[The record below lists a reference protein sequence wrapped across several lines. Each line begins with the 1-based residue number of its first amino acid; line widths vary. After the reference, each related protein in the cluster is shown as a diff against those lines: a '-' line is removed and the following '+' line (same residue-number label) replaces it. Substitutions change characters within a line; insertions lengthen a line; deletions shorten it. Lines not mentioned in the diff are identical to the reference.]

1 MYALGCNS
9 GVGESPRLYR
19 RHGRG
24 RCRSWCE
31 SFWCLWV
38 PCEGVG
44 VLHVLVDDPE
54 GAANAFESAGLTV
67 RGQREVL
74 VVGVENEP
82 GALGSLTRRF
92 ADAGVNVDLVYV
104 AADHRLVLG
113 VDDLEAGRAL
123 V

>member
-1 MYALGCNS
+1 MPWDVTVELENRPGTIADMGEAAAAAGVNLS
-9 GVGESPRLYR
+9 GVCG
-19 RHGRG
+19 
-24 RCRSWCE
+24 
-31 SFWCLWV
+31 F

-67 RGQREVL
+67 RGHREVL
-74 VVGVENEP
+74 VVSVENEP
-82 GALGSLTRRF
+82 GALGSLARRF
-92 ADAGVNVDLVYV
+92 ADVGVNVDLLYV

>member
-1 MYALGCNS
+1 MPWDITVELENRPGTIADMGEAAAAAGVNLS
-9 GVGESPRLYR
+9 GVCG
-19 RHGRG
+19 
-24 RCRSWCE
+24 
-31 SFWCLWV
+31 F

-74 VVGVENEP
+74 VVSVENEP
-82 GALGSLTRRF
+82 GALGSLARRF
-92 ADAGVNVDLVYV
+92 ADVGVNVDLLYV

>member
-1 MYALGCNS
+1 MPWDVTVELENRPGTFADMGEAAAAAGVNLS
-9 GVGESPRLYR
+9 GVCG
-19 RHGRG
+19 
-24 RCRSWCE
+24 
-31 SFWCLWV
+31 F

-74 VVGVENEP
+74 VVSVENEP
-82 GALGSLTRRF
+82 GALGSLARRF
-92 ADAGVNVDLVYV
+92 ADVGVNVDLLYV

>member
-1 MYALGCNS
+1 MPWDVTVELENRPGTIADMGEAAAAAGVNLS
-9 GVGESPRLYR
+9 GVCG
-19 RHGRG
+19 
-24 RCRSWCE
+24 
-31 SFWCLWV
+31 F

-74 VVGVENEP
+74 VVSVENEP
-82 GALGSLTRRF
+82 GALGSLARRF
-92 ADAGVNVDLVYV
+92 ADAGVNVDLLYV

>member
-1 MYALGCNS
+1 MPWDITVELENRPGTIADMGEAAAGAGVNLS
-9 GVGESPRLYR
+9 GVCG
-19 RHGRG
+19 
-24 RCRSWCE
+24 
-31 SFWCLWV
+31 F

-54 GAANAFESAGLTV
+54 EAANAFESAGLTV

-74 VVGVENEP
+74 VVSVENEP

-92 ADAGVNVDLVYV
+92 ADAGVNLDLVYV

-113 VDDLEAGRAL
+113 VDDLDAGRAL

>member
-1 MYALGCNS
+1 MPWDVTVELENRPGTIADMGEAAAGAGVNLS
-9 GVGESPRLYR
+9 GLCG
-19 RHGRG
+19 
-24 RCRSWCE
+24 
-31 SFWCLWV
+31 F

-54 GAANAFESAGLTV
+54 GAASAFESAGLTV

-82 GALGSLTRRF
+82 GALGNLARRF

-113 VDDLEAGRAL
+113 VDDLDAGRAL